1 MWVRLLV
8 GWKQTKIHLV
18 SGLLFQRAI
27 TMQIQLESFLLV
39 KNNLLLRYRV
49 MVFNAT
55 VKISFI
61 LWQSFLLV
69 EETGENHRPVASHI
83 MLYRVHLTLSGIRT
97 RNVSC
102 NSYWLHGY
110 LYIQLPY
117 NHGSDWPN
125 KTAFMK
131 YAQIFIKPRIQKIN
145 FREKHVSIQNRT
157 IDICMHSSSEFLIC
171 HRQMSQSFSCSI
183 KWEYIL
189 MKYCG

>member
-1 MWVRLLV
+1 
-8 GWKQTKIHLV
+8 
-18 SGLLFQRAI
+18 
-27 TMQIQLESFLLV
+27 
-39 KNNLLLRYRV
+39 
-49 MVFNAT
+49 MVLNAT

-69 EETGENHRPVASHI
+69 EEAGENHRPVASHI

-97 RNVSC
+97 HNISC

-131 YAQIFIKPRIQKIN
+131 YAQIFIKPRIHKIN

-157 IDICMHSSSEFLIC
+157 VDICMHSSSEFLIC
-171 HRQMSQSFSCSI
+171 HRSNSAQGEVYSIQHYVTGDRSVVFSSFFHQQ
-183 KWEYIL
+183 KWLPQYKWNFDSGI
-189 MKYCG
+189 